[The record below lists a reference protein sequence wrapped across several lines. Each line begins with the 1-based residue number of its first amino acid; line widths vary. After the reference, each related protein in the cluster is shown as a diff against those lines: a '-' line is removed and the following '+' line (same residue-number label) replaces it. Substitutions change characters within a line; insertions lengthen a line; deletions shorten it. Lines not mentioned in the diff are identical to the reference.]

1 MVEDDIEEEEDEG
14 RSLGPEWRSDM
25 VAERGNGEGWRASHG
40 N

>member
-1 MVEDDIEEEEDEG
+1 MVEDGIEEEEEG

-25 VAERGNGEGWRASHG
+25 EAERGNGEGGRASHG